1 MLWCRGVHRAAEVL
15 QPAGAICRRTLGKVN
30 HSASGESANPLRLP
44 ANWNSLGSKS
54 KTMTP
59 AAHSLITEL
68 DRALIRQSDPWRR
81 DALRQM
87 IDLFLSSAEVCD
99 TAQTDVFDEVLFRL
113 IKKSDRATLAEVAT
127 ALAPVQKGPAKV
139 LGTLARHSDSAI
151 SGPVIALSPSLRDK
165 DLADIADK
173 AELRMLI
180 AIAARPKL
188 GESVT
193 DVLLKRGN
201 HDVKMR
207 VISNPRAKLSESG
220 FARLVIGLNGDK
232 KLAAAISARSDV
244 PPEL

>member
-1 MLWCRGVHRAAEVL
+1 
-15 QPAGAICRRTLGKVN
+15 
-30 HSASGESANPLRLP
+30 
-44 ANWNSLGSKS
+44 
-54 KTMTP
+54 MTP
-59 AAHSLITEL
+59 AAQSLLTEL
-68 DRALIRQSDPWRR
+68 DIALVRQPEPWRR

-99 TAQTDVFDEVLFRL
+99 TAQTDVFDEVIYRL

-127 ALAPVQKGPAKV
+127 VLAPVQKGPAKV
-139 LGTLARHSDSAI
+139 LGTLARHTDASI
-151 SGPVIALSPSLRDK
+151 SGPVIALSSALRDK
-165 DLADIADK
+165 DLADIAEK
-173 AELRMLI
+173 AEPRMLM

-201 HDVKMR
+201 QDIKLR
-207 VISNPRAKLSESG
+207 VINNPKAKLSEAG

-244 PPEL
+244 PPELRPWLVQTLEG

>member
-1 MLWCRGVHRAAEVL
+1 
-15 QPAGAICRRTLGKVN
+15 
-30 HSASGESANPLRLP
+30 
-44 ANWNSLGSKS
+44 
-54 KTMTP
+54 MTP

-68 DRALIRQSDPWRR
+68 DRARIRQSDPWRR

-127 ALAPVQKGPAKV
+127 ALAPMQKGPAKV
-139 LGTLARHSDSAI
+139 LGTLARHSDTSI

-173 AELRMLI
+173 ADLRMLI

-188 GESVT
+188 GEAVT

-244 PPEL
+244 PPAAALAGADARGLRTFSSEHDLI

>member
-1 MLWCRGVHRAAEVL
+1 
-15 QPAGAICRRTLGKVN
+15 
-30 HSASGESANPLRLP
+30 
-44 ANWNSLGSKS
+44 
-54 KTMTP
+54 MTP
-59 AAHSLITEL
+59 AAQSLLTEL
-68 DRALIRQSDPWRR
+68 DMALVRQPEPWRR

-99 TAQTDVFDEVLFRL
+99 TAQTDVFDEVIYRL

-127 ALAPVQKGPAKV
+127 VLAPVQKGPAKV
-139 LGTLARHSDSAI
+139 LGTLARHTDASI
-151 SGPVIALSPSLRDK
+151 SGPVIALSSALRDK
-165 DLADIADK
+165 DLADIAEK
-173 AELRMLI
+173 AEPRMLM

-201 HDVKMR
+201 QDIKLR
-207 VISNPRAKLSESG
+207 VINNPKAKLSEAG

-244 PPEL
+244 PPELRPWLVQTLEG